1 MTLVIRR
8 GEKKITGEMTAKDKK
23 RINIKYHAYSYEM
36 VQNINKATNDSNK
49 HSLHVPSFIPMASL
63 PML

>member
-1 MTLVIRR
+1 
-8 GEKKITGEMTAKDKK
+8 MTAKDKQ